1 MQARSSIKPGDFDV
15 GMSCSREEV
24 TQSVRGSSAIVTN
37 VVSSSSFRMMRLD
50 RLFGVD
56 TAKTSVPHGQQAG
69 RRRVRIKCMK
79 KRNEEVVDG
88 CVAPLLGSLR

>member
-1 MQARSSIKPGDFDV
+1 MQTRSCNKLGAFNV

-24 TQSVRGSSAIVTN
+24 TQFVRCSSAIVTN

-69 RRRVRIKCMK
+69 HPRVRIKCMK
-79 KRNEEVVDG
+79 KRKVDEVDG
-88 CVAPLLGSLR
+88 CVLRLLGALG

>member
-1 MQARSSIKPGDFDV
+1 MQKRSSIKLGAFDV

-37 VVSSSSFRMMRLD
+37 VVSSPSIRMMRLD
-50 RLFGVD
+50 RLVSVD

-69 RRRVRIKCMK
+69 HPRVRIKCMK

-88 CVAPLLGSLR
+88 CVLPLFGAHG